1 MLLSEPVVVVASPS
15 VAGFSATL
23 SGTAGAARSAESE
36 LGVGSGFFFLI
47 LNFGGAF
54 AAAGYAI
61 ALASEGFSI
70 GGDGTGAGA
79 SSFFSLGFGNLRD
92 ALNQPNNSFLL

>member
-23 SGTAGAARSAESE
+23 GGTAGAARSAESE

-54 AAAGYAI
+54 AAAGSAR
-61 ALASEGFSI
+61 ALASEGF
-70 GGDGTGAGA
+70 
-79 SSFFSLGFGNLRD
+79 
-92 ALNQPNNSFLL
+92 